1 QRRRHAVSMGVAKMI
16 FIAAAVVLAGCG
28 QKSDQAMNDD
38 TMIKLMVL
46 DPGHFHASL
55 VQKKMYPGVDST
67 VYVYAPEGMELND
80 YLARV
85 ESYNSREENPTA
97 WDIQLY
103 TGDDFLEKML
113 EERPGNL
120 VMLAG
125 NNRNKTEYIVA
136 CIDAG
141 LHVYSDKPMAI
152 EPAAFEQLKGA
163 LDKAASEGLLLYDI
177 MTERFEITTMLQKE
191 LSEQEQIFGGL
202 VEGTEGWIFVS
213 RGSYQA
219 TASDPVTA
227 AKNSKALDAGD
238 PSILTSEI
246 GEDEIRLYRSDDQ
259 HGDWLDSVLKR
270 KDPVSPVEPG
280 HRACATCLIS
290 HIAMKVPGKLR
301 YDPVKER
308 FTNSEEANAMLSR
321 PDRAPYGLGSLDL
334 GV

>member
-1 QRRRHAVSMGVAKMI
+1 MMANLKLL

-28 QKSDQAMNDD
+28 QKSDQAMNGD

-55 VQKKMYPGVDST
+55 VQKEMYPGVDST
-67 VYVYAPEGMELND
+67 VYVYAPGGMELND

-113 EERPGNL
+113 EEQPGNL

-152 EPAAFEQLKGA
+152 EPAAFERLKGA
-163 LDKAASEGLLLYDI
+163 LDKGAD
-177 MTERFEITTMLQKE
+177 
-191 LSEQEQIFGGL
+191 GG
-202 VEGTEGWIFVS
+202 FV
-213 RGSYQA
+213 A
-219 TASDPVTA
+219 V
-227 AKNSKALDAGD
+227 
-238 PSILTSEI
+238 
-246 GEDEIRLYRSDDQ
+246 
-259 HGDWLDSVLKR
+259 
-270 KDPVSPVEPG
+270 
-280 HRACATCLIS
+280 
-290 HIAMKVPGKLR
+290 
-301 YDPVKER
+301 
-308 FTNSEEANAMLSR
+308 
-321 PDRAPYGLGSLDL
+321 
-334 GV
+334 